1 MKKHQ
6 LTLNCTQ
13 EEAKRRLKLQIS
25 PFVLGGHVEGTN
37 FKIYRTVSRV
47 FTGRGILKN
56 VYCFYG
62 EYQQS
67 GKQTQLSYQVRSGVP
82 IYVVYAL
89 LGSLTLGAL
98 VKFIVTS
105 EGIDIFIGSLILG
118 LIYLGIVQVEKKL
131 CISNFQAELT
141 AEKSLKRRRHL

>member
-6 LTLNCTQ
+6 LALNCSQ
-13 EEAKRRLKLQIS
+13 EETKHRLKLQIS
-25 PFVLGGHVEGTN
+25 PFVLGGHVEDTT

-67 GKQTQLSYQVRSGVP
+67 GKQTLLSYQVRSSASM
-82 IYVVYAL
+82 YVVYAL
-89 LGSLTLGAL
+89 LGSLALGAL
-98 VKFIVTS
+98 VKLIVAG
-105 EGIDIFIGSLILG
+105 EGIDILIGSLIFG
-118 LIYLGIVQVEKKL
+118 LIYFGIVQIEKKL
-131 CISNFQAELT
+131 CISNFEADLT
-141 AEKSLKRRRHL
+141 TEKSRKNRRHL